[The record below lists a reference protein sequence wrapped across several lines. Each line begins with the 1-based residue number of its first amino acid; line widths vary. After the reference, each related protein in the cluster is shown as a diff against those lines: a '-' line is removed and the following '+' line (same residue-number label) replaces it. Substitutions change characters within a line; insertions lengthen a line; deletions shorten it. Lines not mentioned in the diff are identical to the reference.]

1 MMKNILGAVAVF
13 LAATATGSAMNVG
26 ELDAEKSVR
35 LSGFVGDRIN
45 SCIET
50 RVLGQDVEHITD
62 PFKHKNDTA
71 SWQTEF
77 WGKWV
82 QGAIASYRYNQDP
95 ALKAKIAKSVEDII
109 ATQQPDGYIGN
120 YAPEAH
126 LKQWDVWGRKYT
138 ALGLL
143 HWYKLTGDKK
153 ALDATRKLIDH
164 LMTEVGPD
172 ATPIETVGNYH
183 GMAASSVLEPV
194 VYLYNE
200 TGDKKYLDYA
210 LYIVDSLENP
220 DGSKLISKALAGEDV
235 AARFPH
241 PADWFSPENGQKAY
255 EMMSCYVGLIEL
267 YKVTGNKAYLD
278 AAERAVENII
288 EKEINIAG
296 SGSSFESWYHGKE
309 FQTLPTY
316 HTMETCV
323 TFTWMQILD
332 KLLEITGKS
341 SYADEIEKTVYNALL
356 ASLKDD
362 ASQIAKYSPIVGHRF
377 EGEEQC
383 GLHINCCN
391 ANGPR
396 GFALIPEFAVKS
408 NGKDEV
414 FVNYLGEM
422 NSELLLGKN
431 RVALTQQTAYPAT
444 DNIKIT
450 VDPSKETEFTLN
462 IRIPLWS
469 AKSQVKVNG
478 KDVPNVIPGAYAA
491 IDRKWKKGDVVEV
504 SFDMPVKLNRL
515 NNQVAVTRGP
525 IVFARDS
532 RIGDGFVDETVA
544 VADKDGI
551 ISDAEVVEAPGF
563 AWLAVSVPVT
573 VGANLEGTDAERK
586 ITLCDFASAGNTWDP
601 AVRYRVW
608 LPETLN
614 IKLKRNY

>member
-1 MMKNILGAVAVF
+1 MDRRLIITAAFAAMASVTAMTAQE
-13 LAATATGSAMNVG
+13 LADPGSV
-26 ELDAEKSVR
+26 K
-35 LSGFVGDRIN
+35 LSGFVGSRID
-45 SCIET
+45 SCIAT
-50 RVLGQDVEHITD
+50 RVSGQDVKHITE

-95 ALKAKIAKSVEDII
+95 ALKAKIAGSVEDII

-143 HWYKLTGDKK
+143 SWYRLTGDKK
-153 ALDATRKLIDH
+153 ALDATRRLIDH

-172 ATPIETVGNYH
+172 AAAIETVGNYH

-200 TGDKKYLDYA
+200 TGDSKYLDFA
-210 LYIVDSLENP
+210 LYIVDSMEAP
-220 DGSKLISKALAGEDV
+220 GGSKLISKALAGEDV
-235 AARFPH
+235 ASRFPH
-241 PADWFSPENGQKAY
+241 PSDWFSPENGQKAY
-255 EMMSCYVGLIEL
+255 EMMSCYVGLLEL
-267 YKVTGNKAYLD
+267 YRITGNKTYLD
-278 AAERAVENII
+278 AVERAVGNII

-309 FQTLPTY
+309 FQTVPTY

-323 TFTWMQILD
+323 TFTWMQICD
-332 KLLEITGKS
+332 KLLQLTGKP
-341 SYADEIEKTVYNALL
+341 SYADQIETTLYNALF

-362 ASQIAKYSPIVGHRF
+362 ASQIAKYSPIEGHRF

-396 GFALIPEFAVKS
+396 GFAMIPEYAVKNDGKS
-408 NGKDEV
+408 NI
-414 FVNYLGEM
+414 FLNYLGA
-422 NSELLLGKN
+422 SSSDILLGKD
-431 RVALTQQTAYPAT
+431 RVRIENETTYPVS
-444 DNIKIT
+444 DMLKIK
-450 VDPSKETEFTLN
+450 VDPAKETAFTLN
-462 IRIPLWS
+462 VRIPLWS
-469 AKSQVKVNG
+469 EKTVVRVNG
-478 KDVPNVIPGAYAA
+478 DTVPGIIPGSYAA
-491 IDRKWKKGDVVEV
+491 LTRKWKKGDNVEV
-504 SFDMPVKLNRL
+504 ILDMPVRMHTL

-532 RIGDGFVDETVA
+532 RINDGFVDETLVIDS
-544 VADKDGI
+544 VNDGVI
-551 ISDAEVVEAPGF
+551 DGARLVEAPGF
-563 AWLAVSVPVT
+563 ATVALSIPVT
-573 VGANLEGTDAERK
+573 VGANLEGTDAERR
-586 ITLCDFASAGNTWDP
+586 ITLCDFASAGNSWDP

-608 LPETLN
+608 LPQTLN